1 MIYVIAV
8 VSVVVNVH
16 LFCMWYRL
24 KMRVI
29 EESRRR
35 TMEFVKK
42 WRG

>member
-16 LFCMWYRL
+16 LFLMWYRL
-24 KMRVI
+24 KVRVI
-29 EESRRR
+29 EDNRRR